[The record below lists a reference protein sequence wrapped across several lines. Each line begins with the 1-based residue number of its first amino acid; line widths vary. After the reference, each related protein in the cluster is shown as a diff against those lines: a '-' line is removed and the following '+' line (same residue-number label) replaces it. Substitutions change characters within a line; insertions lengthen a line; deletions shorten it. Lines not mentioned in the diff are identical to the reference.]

1 MKNTL
6 INLSANDVNDGATEA
21 IFRAMFNDDIIIAPN
36 SEMALQSVSL
46 NKRLEVI
53 EIDSNNDAI
62 TFQIVANTSTENSI
76 VYGGEHKI
84 HCKHGTFTKNNFLEL
99 FTDMQ
104 NKMNSQIGVVSAK
117 EFGMEILVGI
127 SSTEKISFQFEK
139 TNNINFTKLSQNPI
153 TIVNKAC
160 KEQTINSRSVV
171 VADGN
176 PSAVEAHYMYSN
188 TNFSK
193 GCGQFSARIEL
204 FNNANGG
211 VPAGFV
217 MGLIEDTADNRNKL
231 NDDTITFAD
240 FRYGIAT
247 NKSMLSADNYL
258 VKTTFDATI
267 HHSGFVEASTPLP
280 VFQTGAGDE
289 AKNDILFI
297 RLNKGKIELGK
308 YDNTGGGRVLIGESL
323 DYDFGDENGAK
334 EYIPFISILGNS
346 ATTKLS
352 SIKTSVTPYNSNTI
366 SDTFELDTGL
376 SVFPQTNA
384 SITTY
389 KLIFETQTLSNFF
402 GYSQLLNTA
411 TNRLSNV
418 FTGDKSFSKHI
429 GTNTYLIEMLNPV
442 SLDSY
447 HSFSKGRKSILAS
460 IPISERIINGAGQI
474 QYEPNNL
481 FYVSM
486 NNKYPINLRN
496 MSCRI
501 IANDFSVIQ
510 TDGTSEIAI
519 LIKESE

>member
-6 INLSANDVNDGATEA
+6 INLSATDVNDGATEA
-21 IFRAMFNDDIIIAPN
+21 IFRAMFNDDIIIEPN

-62 TFQIVANTSTENSI
+62 TFQIVGNTAVENNI
-76 VYGGEHKI
+76 VYGSEHKI
-84 HCKHGTFTKNNFLEL
+84 HCKHGTFTKNNYLDL
-99 FTDMQ
+99 FSDIQ
-104 NKMNSQIGVVSAK
+104 NKMNSKIGVVSPK

-127 SSTEKISFQFEK
+127 SSTERIAFQFEK
-139 TNNINFTKLSQNPI
+139 SNNINFTSPTTN
-153 TIVNKAC
+153 TAIVNKAC
-160 KEQTINSRSVV
+160 KQQTINSRSVI

-176 PSAVEAHYMYSN
+176 PSPVEAHYMYSN
-188 TNFSK
+188 TNFSR
-193 GCGQFSARIEL
+193 GCGQFSAKVEL
-204 FNNANGG
+204 FQNANGG

-217 MGLIEDTADNRNKL
+217 MGLIEDTADNRDKL
-231 NDDTITFAD
+231 NNDTITFAD

-247 NKSMLSADNYL
+247 NKSNLSADNYL
-258 VKTTFDATI
+258 VKTTFDSTI

-280 VFQTGAGDE
+280 VVQTGAGDE
-289 AKNDILFI
+289 ANNDILFI
-297 RLNKGKIELGK
+297 RLNNGKIELGK
-308 YDNTGGGRVLIGESL
+308 YDNTGGARVLTGESL
-323 DYDFGDENGAK
+323 DYDFGDENGSK
-334 EYIPFISILGNS
+334 QYIPFISILGDS

-352 SIKTSVTPYNSNTI
+352 SIKTSITPYNTNSI
-366 SDTFELDTGL
+366 SDPFELDEGL
-376 SVFPQTNA
+376 SVFPQTSSA
-384 SITTY
+384 RSTY

-402 GYSQLLNTA
+402 GYSQLLNTSI
-411 TNRLSNV
+411 NGNSNV
-418 FTGDKSFSKHI
+418 FVGDKSFSKHI

-496 MSCRI
+496 ISCRI

-510 TDGTSEIAI
+510 TEGTSEIAI